1 MRPRGV
7 GTPFWVAAKNADAP
21 FMRLLASHG
30 ANPLLPNRVNVR
42 PLMAA
47 AGAGFMQGE
56 HPGTELEA
64 LDAVK
69 LAIELGTNRMTQQKV
84 ERKVGRSEQHRNDD
98 DEQRHHPEAQ
108 RAGTNHAD

>member
-1 MRPRGV
+1 MKCHPKIGIVQIPRSLQD
-7 GTPFWVAAKNADAP
+7 VA
-21 FMRLLASHG
+21 
-30 ANPLLPNRVNVR
+30 
-42 PLMAA
+42 
-47 AGAGFMQGE
+47 Q
-56 HPGTELEA
+56 TIQELEVLIRRVELA
-64 LDAVK
+64 DVVAVQLCGDVPRNGGRSDEQ